1 MGHKYHAN
9 HAQTREMHC
18 GLNESSLDHKKGEK
32 SQESLGDPRK
42 QRKTANGY
50 NERT

>member
-18 GLNESSLDHKKGEK
+18 GLNESSLDRKGK
-32 SQESLGDPRK
+32 NRS
-42 QRKTANGY
+42 
-50 NERT
+50 